1 MAERI
6 EADLNHFYQQIQI
19 TGRLR
24 TSEHAKQWTRGV
36 LQTLGTSLNRGT
48 KRALGKT
55 LPKEL
60 REHLYSVFLLLH
72 FRDST
77 LTSHDFRLRAARRS
91 GNSDVEFA
99 LYPTLGVFA
108 GIRSLIDSDLDQR
121 ISESLSPEVR
131 QMWETSSKSN

>member
-1 MAERI
+1 MAERNDS
-6 EADLNHFYQQIQI
+6 DLNHFYQQIQI

-36 LQTLGTSLNRGT
+36 MQTLGTSLNRGT

-60 REHLYSVFLLLH
+60 SEHLYSVFWLLH
-72 FRDST
+72 FRNST

-99 LYPTLGVFA
+99 VYPTLGVFA
-108 GIRSLIDSDLDQR
+108 GIRSLIDIDLDQR

-131 QMWETSSKSN
+131 QMWEASSESN

>member
-1 MAERI
+1 MAERNDS
-6 EADLNHFYQQIQI
+6 DLNHFYQQIQI

-60 REHLYSVFLLLH
+60 SEHLYSVFWLLH

-99 LYPTLGVFA
+99 VYPTLGVFA
-108 GIRSLIDSDLDQR
+108 GIKSLIDIDLDQR

-131 QMWETSSKSN
+131 QMWEASSESN